1 MKKALIVTSVASMV
15 DQFLLPSIQLLKDMG
30 WKVCVACN
38 FEKGSTCSKERIVEL
53 KKKLSEWNVS
63 CFHVDFARNVTEI
76 FENLCAYQEMR
87 KIISCDNYDLVHCHS
102 PIGGVI
108 TRLACK
114 EIHKNGTKVFYTA
127 HGFHFFKGAPLK
139 NWLLYYPIEKFLS
152 RWTDL
157 LITINEEDYQIAQ
170 KKMHAK
176 KNILIPGVGVDIGK
190 FQECNIN
197 FAAKRNS
204 LGIEENDFVLISVGE
219 VNDNKN
225 HRAIIEALSLISD
238 EKVKYVICGQGK
250 IEQEHIRRVKELGL
264 EKQVKFVGYQSD
276 VNSFLHMADLFVFP
290 SKREGLGL
298 AAIEAMACGLPLLT
312 SNIHGIN
319 DYSVNGKTG
328 YKCSPNDVKGFA
340 QRICELREDK
350 IRREKMG
357 KNNRE
362 IAQKYD
368 IKNVNEIMKKVYENI

>member
-1 MKKALIVTSVASMV
+1 MMRKMLMVATVPSMIGQFNMNNIEILQNIGYEVHVACDFNDRSVWNDEKVEKLKKQLQEKNVKSFQVDFSRNPLNFFNHEKSYIQMKKL
-15 DQFLLPSIQLLKDMG
+15 F
-30 WKVCVACN
+30 
-38 FEKGSTCSKERIVEL
+38 KE
-53 KKKLSEWNVS
+53 NDY
-63 CFHVDFARNVTEI
+63 DFA
-76 FENLCAYQEMR
+76 
-87 KIISCDNYDLVHCHS
+87 HCHT
-102 PIGGVI
+102 PIASV
-108 TRLACK
+108 TCRLVT
-114 EIHKNGTKVFYTA
+114 HKMKVKCIYTA
-127 HGFHFFKGAPLK
+127 HGFHFYKGAPLK

-157 LITINEEDYQIAQ
+157 LITINKEDYQIAQ

-176 KNILIPGVGVDIGK
+176 ENILIPGVGVDIGK

-204 LGIEENDFVLISVGE
+204 LGIEEDDFVLISVGE

-225 HRAIIEALSLISD
+225 HRVIIEALSLISD

-250 IEQEHIRRVKELGL
+250 LEQKHIRRAKELGL
-264 EKQVKFVGYQSD
+264 EQRVKFLGYQSD

-298 AAIEAMACGLPLLT
+298 AAIEAMVCGLPLLT

-319 DYSVNGKTG
+319 DYSVNGETG
-328 YKCSPNDVKGFA
+328 YKCSPKDVKGFA
-340 QRICELREDK
+340 QRICELRQDK

-362 IAQKYD
+362 VVQKYD
-368 IKNVNEIMKKVYENI
+368 VKNVNEIMKKVYENI